1 MSVER
6 INFTSSSSI
15 NPVNVNSP
23 TKSSVKSP
31 DNGGILPEQD
41 KQKSNTAK
49 WMIGATALAGIA
61 ALAIAGRNGHLG
73 EKVQKFLHGTVDN
86 AASTAKNTA
95 KKTETAGGLYTD
107 VPEADKGIYGQDI
120 YDALDPRNA
129 DDILSPYYKQKG
141 MFGQDIYDPLDP
153 LNKDDMLSPY
163 YNPSGMGI

>member
-41 KQKSNTAK
+41 KQKSNAAK

-73 EKVQKFLHGTVDN
+73 EKVQKFLHGSVDN
-86 AASTAKNTA
+86 TASTAKNTA
-95 KKTETAGGLYTD
+95 KK
-107 VPEADKGIYGQDI
+107 
-120 YDALDPRNA
+120 
-129 DDILSPYYKQKG
+129 KQKLLVDYIQ
-141 MFGQDIYDPLDP
+141 MSRKRIRVYMVRIFT
-153 LNKDDMLSPY
+153 ML
-163 YNPSGMGI
+163 